1 MKTGILRFILS
12 LFILLL
18 ALPAYSDTPV
28 WKVEKDGYQLFIG
41 GTIHLLSS
49 SDYPL
54 PPTFEQAYNLSQH
67 LVFETDI
74 QKIKDP
80 DYQLKMMSELIFTDG
95 RNLKQLLHDDT
106 YQALEKYCLSKGIP
120 MAVITSFKPGMVSM
134 MLTVLELQ
142 QLGIDVAGVDD
153 FYNAKARQDGKGLG
167 QLETAEQQFS
177 FISSMGEGHEDELIS
192 YTLEDIKKLPATW
205 KKLKLAWRQGDLK
218 KLKKI
223 ALTPLKNNHPSTYNT
238 LLVERNNAWMPQIE
252 ALLTTEEVE
261 FVLVGAL
268 HLVGNDGLLA
278 QLSAK
283 GYHIER
289 L

>member
-1 MKTGILRFILS
+1 MKTRIYRYILFFCVFI
-12 LFILLL
+12 F
-18 ALPAYSDTPV
+18 ALPAYANAPV
-28 WKVEKDGYQLFIG
+28 WKVQKDGYQLFIG
-41 GTIHLLSS
+41 GTIHLLSA

-54 PPTFEQAYNLSQH
+54 PPSFEQAYDQSER

-80 DYQLKMMSELIFTDG
+80 DYQLKMLSEMIFTDG
-95 RNLKQLLHDDT
+95 NNLKQFLREDT
-106 YQALEKYCLSKGIP
+106 YLALEKYCLSRGIP
-120 MAVITSFKPGMVSM
+120 MAIITNFKPGMVAM

-142 QLGIDVAGVDD
+142 ELGIDAAGVDD
-153 FYNAKARQDGKGLG
+153 FYNEKARQDGKKLG

-177 FISSMGEGHEDELIS
+177 FISTMGEGHEDDLIS

-205 KKLKLAWRQGDLK
+205 KKLKSAWRQGDLE

-223 ALTPLKNNHPSTYNT
+223 ALTPFIKDHPSIYDN
-238 LLVERNNAWMPQIE
+238 LLVQRNNAWMPQIE
-252 ALLTTEEVE
+252 ALLRTKEVE

-268 HLVGNDGLLA
+268 HLVGDDGLLA

-283 GYHIER
+283 GYSVER

>member
-1 MKTGILRFILS
+1 MKTGIYRYILS
-12 LFILLL
+12 FLIFIFS
-18 ALPAYSDTPV
+18 LPAYSDTPV
-28 WKVEKDGYQLFIG
+28 WKVEKDGYQIFIG

-54 PPTFEQAYNLSQH
+54 PPTFEKAYNQSEH

-95 RNLKQLLHDDT
+95 HNLKQLLSDDT
-106 YQALEKYCLSKGIP
+106 YRALEKYCTSKGIP
-120 MAVITSFKPGMVSM
+120 MAIITNFKPGMVAM

-142 QLGIDVAGVDD
+142 QLGIDAAGVDD
-153 FYNAKARQDGKGLG
+153 FYNTKARQDGKRLG

-205 KKLKLAWRQGDLK
+205 KKLKLAWREGDLK

-238 LLVERNNAWMPQIE
+238 LMVKRNNAWMPQIE

-268 HLVGNDGLLA
+268 HLVGDDGLLA

-283 GYHIER
+283 GYRVER
-289 L
+289 F